1 MDQPA
6 IFCEKLSKQYG
17 EVCALDALDLSVAV
31 GSVFGFLGR
40 NGAGKTTTIRLLTG
54 LARPTSGTAW
64 IQGVE
69 TTRTDSAARAT
80 FGYLPQDP
88 TFYNWMT
95 PREYLDYV
103 GRIFGLDGTA
113 RQRRIAEVLALVG
126 LEEAAK
132 RRIGGFSGGMG
143 QRLGI
148 AQALLHEPPVLFL
161 DEPTSALDPAG
172 RHEVLEL
179 INRLRGSV
187 TVFLSSHI
195 LGDVERVCD
204 TVGIIHKGKLLLV
217 AERDELLAR
226 YATNVI
232 ALTLDRTCAALR
244 PSLVAA
250 IEQAEWATSVT
261 PDPIDETAVRVSVSD
276 PDRARRQIL
285 PLVLAQGVVL
295 TRYEWI
301 RPSLEDVFLQMSA

>member
-17 EVCALDALDLSVAV
+17 QVRALDGLDLSVTA

-40 NGAGKTTTIRLLTG
+40 NGAGKTTAIRLLTG
-54 LARPTSGTAW
+54 LARPTAGSAW

-69 TTRTDSAARAT
+69 TTRTDSAARTT

-88 TFYNWMT
+88 AFYNWMT
-95 PREYLDYV
+95 PLEYLDYV
-103 GRIFGLDGTA
+103 GRIFDMDGA
-113 RQRRIAEVLALVG
+113 GRKRRIGEVLALVD
-126 LEEAAK
+126 LEDAAK

-172 RHEVLEL
+172 RYEVLEL
-179 INRLRGSV
+179 INRLRGDV

-217 AERDELLAR
+217 AEREELLAC

-232 ALTLDRTCAALR
+232 ALTLDRASVAQR
-244 PSLVAA
+244 PSLITAL
-250 IEQAEWATSVT
+250 EQTDWATAVT
-261 PDPIDETAVRVSVSD
+261 PDTIDETAVRITVAD
-276 PDRARRQIL
+276 PDRAKQQIL

-301 RPSLEDVFLQMSA
+301 RPSLEDVFLQMSG